1 MENSNSGHI
10 LDVYDLLVENDIY
23 IVGEY
28 LQKVNHALLGIKG
41 ARICD
46 IKEVYSHPQALMQA
60 HDYIK
65 KNNFLEKACL
75 NTAMAAKE
83 IKDENDFSKA
93 AIASELAADIYNLEI
108 LDKNIVGTANT
119 TRFII
124 LSKNA
129 IYKENANRIS
139 LMFELKHTS
148 GALYS
153 ILANFIF
160 NGINML
166 NIESRPIKN
175 KEWEYR
181 FFVDIEGRLSD
192 ANIINA
198 IAGIK
203 EEAINIKIFGNY

>member
-1 MENSNSGHI
+1 
-10 LDVYDLLVENDIY
+10 
-23 IVGEY
+23 
-28 LQKVNHALLGIKG
+28 
-41 ARICD
+41 
-46 IKEVYSHPQALMQA
+46 
-60 HDYIK
+60 
-65 KNNFLEKACL
+65 
-75 NTAMAAKE
+75 
-83 IKDENDFSKA
+83 
-93 AIASELAADIYNLEI
+93 
-108 LDKNIVGTANT
+108 
-119 TRFII
+119 
-124 LSKNA
+124 
-129 IYKENANRIS
+129 
-139 LMFELKHTS
+139 MFELKHTS
-148 GALYS
+148 GTLYS